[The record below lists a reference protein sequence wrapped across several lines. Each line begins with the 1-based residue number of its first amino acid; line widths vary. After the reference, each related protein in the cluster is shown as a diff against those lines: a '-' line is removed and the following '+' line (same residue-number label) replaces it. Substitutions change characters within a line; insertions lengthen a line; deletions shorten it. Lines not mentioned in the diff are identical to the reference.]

1 MPTMGWQ
8 ATGLWKELA
17 RRSDAPA
24 EAVRATLLLILPKV
38 EQILDKGGTAETDF
52 TLHDADHAF
61 RVAEWMCRLMPAVPG
76 GAGGTAGAAGAGETH
91 GVGGAGRAGRA
102 EMVAAAGGAAA
113 AGAGGERGGL
123 VARLS
128 IYELALLLLAAYLH
142 DIGMMP
148 KQAKIRAVFAFFA
161 YGRSDGLQP
170 DEQADL
176 QHWQDEQGYSR
187 ESNGSVADLVARASE
202 ITTAYARHRHNEWSA
217 EWMRTELS
225 RFALGSYHGWLA
237 DLVMLCGSHHVGR
250 DELVDRAFNP
260 RLVGSSGDMVHLR
273 YLAALLRVADVLDFD
288 PERTPEVILRHRE
301 VHESSRIFWW
311 KDAAI
316 STTLQGDR
324 IIVSARPASAR
335 IHRAII
341 DTIEQV
347 EAELR
352 LCRELDDLTHFDTA
366 PAQDRKLPHRW
377 TMHTTVGRD
386 IEPAQGSYVYIDGA
400 FRPDVKRVLA
410 LLSGTQLYE
419 NPLAAVRE
427 LLQNAF
433 DAVREEIAHLRLR
446 QPNPGDPE
454 LELTLAKSR
463 RVDLRLENTP
473 DGGQQLVCSDNG
485 SGMTRR
491 IIERYLLV
499 GGATARP
506 EIQELERRSRAAGF
520 RTGRTGQFGI
530 GVLSYFMIAT
540 SVRVETR
547 RSAEA
552 GDAEDTGWVFESEG
566 LSDFGELRAVKG
578 MPPGTTVT
586 LRLRSDVTWGEEG
599 PAARMSGYVGD
610 TLSYSPCE
618 LTLSAPGLP
627 SERRIGPGWLSARD
641 WAAGRREGALGRIAD
656 VLWYLG
662 TAPGSAGTSG
672 ASRSLVLE
680 GTLAGGIGR
689 YRAQIPYIELPGGQ
703 SLVRLNVAVDG
714 DRVRLLKNEVGYVG
728 LAARSISHYSWKG
741 MRASVAV
748 SYAEL
753 PTGVLEVDWLDET
766 VVGVAVHRNAL
777 VLKAGAI
784 SVSRDL
790 GSELR
795 DRLAEHFVTAGNR
808 FATINA
814 ACLRVPAPSSIQQE
828 WAFVDGSLGSL
839 SWRSIRLPA
848 CAGSVSSPPGQWRV
862 GHQAVG
868 RVPRLPLYTYY
879 ELCWSEAMPPPDSVF
894 EHPRSGPT
902 PAWAETPAQSPDGA
916 PPERRNFPP
925 NWSSIAAVVS
935 RWTVWNESNEWI
947 KIGMERIDDVAMR
960 VARRSYAW
968 RSVEAVQD
976 VAALMLGI
984 LSSDSEDYADILL
997 DQEFM
1002 PAAVSRCV
1010 EAGLSLPVA
1019 MWHVSDSSRE
1029 EHGGFLRVLTQTGIS
1044 EITDRAA
1051 IQALMPPAPDDWRII
1066 EEPDEPAPRPRR
1078 RRPSA
1083 KRTRSKGR

>member
-1 MPTMGWQ
+1 MPTMGWK

-17 RRSDAPA
+17 GRGDAAA
-24 EAVRATLLLILPKV
+24 EAVRATLLLILPKA

-61 RVAEWMCRLMPAVPG
+61 RVAEWMCRLMPAAPG
-76 GAGGTAGAAGAGETH
+76 GAGGTGGAGESS
-91 GVGGAGRAGRA
+91 GVGGIGGAGGARRA
-102 EMVAAAGGAAA
+102 EIVAAGGGAAV
-113 AGAGGERGGL
+113 AGATGERGGL

-128 IYELALLLLAAYLH
+128 TYELALLLLAAYLH

-161 YGRSDGLQP
+161 YGRADGLQP
-170 DEQADL
+170 DEQTDL

-187 ESNGSVADLVARASE
+187 ESSGSVPDLVARASE

-225 RFALGSYHGWLA
+225 SFKLGSYNGWLA

-250 DELVDRAFNP
+250 DELLDRAFNP

-301 VHESSRIFWW
+301 VRESSRIFWW

-366 PAQDRKLPHRW
+366 PAQDQKLPHRW

-386 IEPAQGSYVYIDGA
+386 VEPAQGSYVFIDGA

-433 DAVREEIAHLRLR
+433 DAVREEMAHLRLR
-446 QPNPGDPE
+446 LPNPADPE

-463 RVDLRLENTP
+463 RVELRLENTP

-491 IIERYLLV
+491 IIERNLLV

-530 GVLSYFMIAT
+530 GVLSYFMLASSI
-540 SVRVETR
+540 RVETR

-552 GDAEDTGWVFESEG
+552 GDSDATGWVFESDG
-566 LSDFGELRAVKG
+566 LSDFGELRPMKG
-578 MPPGTTVT
+578 VLPGTKVT
-586 LRLRSDVTWGEEG
+586 LRLRHDAVAPVEEI
-599 PAARMSGYVGD
+599 ARRLVNYIKNLV
-610 TLSYSPCE
+610 LCAPCE
-618 LTLSAPGLP
+618 LSVSTPDAQQAW
-627 SERRIGPGWLSARD
+627 R
-641 WAAGRREGALGRIAD
+641 
-656 VLWYLG
+656 
-662 TAPGSAGTSG
+662 TAPGWTNEPEFLDTAILCALTDVRARGRFKGREAQTKI
-672 ASRSLVLE
+672 AVRSLHF
-680 GTLAGGIGR
+680 AGLLPAGMGR
-689 YRAQIPYIELPGGQ
+689 YRAAVPFFDLPDGQ
-703 SLVRLNVAVDG
+703 SLVWIDKTVD
-714 DRVRLLKNEVGYVG
+714 DRVPQWSREMLDGCVPIANIVH
-728 LAARSISHYSWKG
+728 AWKG
-741 MRASVAV
+741 MALAAADGSQGILSFGRVQIDWIDEGA
-748 SYAEL
+748 
-753 PTGVLEVDWLDET
+753 GV
-766 VVGVAVHRNAL
+766 VAVHRNLLRLAPSGLSAL
-777 VLKAGAI
+777 QEMGRQV
-784 SVSRDL
+784 R
-790 GSELR
+790 E
-795 DRLAEHFVTAGNR
+795 RLAECLVTPGNPFATLNAALLETPISPLLPQQWPFRSIASHWMLKLLPVSLPAIEIHTSRHLRTMSGQSICGVPPIYLPTGERGPVIWSSAMPLADHVLDHKSLGPMPTWTRNAMATGERCRRALADFPPTWLSVVAVVLGYTYWNRASAWTQAGFESLDEIEAARSHAAAGNIWR
-808 FATINA
+808 QPQNVSGMA
-814 ACLRVPAPSSIQQE
+814 ALLLNTLE
-828 WAFVDGSLGSL
+828 G
-839 SWRSIRLPA
+839 
-848 CAGSVSSPPGQWRV
+848 
-862 GHQAVG
+862 
-868 RVPRLPLYTYY
+868 
-879 ELCWSEAMPPPDSVF
+879 
-894 EHPRSGPT
+894 
-902 PAWAETPAQSPDGA
+902 
-916 PPERRNFPP
+916 PERMP
-925 NWSSIAAVVS
+925 V
-935 RWTVWNESNEWI
+935 
-947 KIGMERIDDVAMR
+947 
-960 VARRSYAW
+960 
-968 RSVEAVQD
+968 
-976 VAALMLGI
+976 
-984 LSSDSEDYADILL
+984 LL
-997 DQEFM
+997 DE
-1002 PAAVSRCV
+1002 AAAIDACV
-1010 EAGLSLPVA
+1010 RAGLVLPIAV
-1019 MWHVSDSSRE
+1019 WHPTRVKGLSDRP
-1029 EHGGFLRVLTQTGIS
+1029 FLRVLSPDGVRTVSGEA
-1044 EITDRAA
+1044 EIRRF
-1051 IQALMPPAPDDWRII
+1051 IPPAPDDWRII

>member
-17 RRSDAPA
+17 RRGDPAA
-24 EAVRATLLLILPKV
+24 EAVRATLLLILPKA

-61 RVAEWMCRLMPAVPG
+61 RVAEWMCRLMPAAPG
-76 GAGGTAGAAGAGETH
+76 EQ
-91 GVGGAGRAGRA
+91 
-102 EMVAAAGGAAA
+102 
-113 AGAGGERGGL
+113 GGL

-128 IYELALLLLAAYLH
+128 TYELALLLLAAYLH

-161 YGRSDGLQP
+161 YGRADDLQP

-225 RFALGSYHGWLA
+225 RVTLGSYNGWLR

-250 DELVDRAFNP
+250 DELLDRAFNP
-260 RLVGSSGDMVHLR
+260 RIVGSSGDMVHLR

-386 IEPAQGSYVYIDGA
+386 VEPAQGSYVFIDGA

-433 DAVREEIAHLRLR
+433 DAVREEMAHLRLR
-446 QPNPGDPE
+446 LPNPADPALE
-454 LELTLAKSR
+454 LELAKSR

-499 GGATARP
+499 GGATTRP

-530 GVLSYFMIAT
+530 GALSYFMIAT
-540 SVRVETR
+540 SIRVETR

-552 GDAEDTGWVFESEG
+552 GDSDATGWVFESEG
-566 LSDFGELRAVKG
+566 LSDFGELRPMKAAL
-578 MPPGTTVT
+578 PGTTVT
-586 LRLRSDVTWGEEG
+586 LRLRNDAIAPAEEIG
-599 PAARMSGYVGD
+599 RRLVSYVKD
-610 TLSYSPCE
+610 FVLYAPCE
-618 LTLSAPGLP
+618 LTISTPDAQQAWRSAPGWTNEQEFVETAILLCP
-627 SERRIGPGWLSARD
+627 ERCKGCCAHGQATDRASRRHRAVLASGGAASRKDGSLSRGCSVLRLSCRTIIDVGRPDGLRRRSSMDRGPTGGRHADSGHCACLEGD
-641 WAAGRREGALGRIAD
+641 GAGRRRHSWEI
-656 VLWYLG
+656 VLW
-662 TAPGSAGTSG
+662 
-672 ASRSLVLE
+672 
-680 GTLAGGIGR
+680 
-689 YRAQIPYIELPGGQ
+689 
-703 SLVRLNVAVDG
+703 
-714 DRVRLLKNEVGYVG
+714 
-728 LAARSISHYSWKG
+728 
-741 MRASVAV
+741 
-748 SYAEL
+748 
-753 PTGVLEVDWLDET
+753 
-766 VVGVAVHRNAL
+766 
-777 VLKAGAI
+777 
-784 SVSRDL
+784 
-790 GSELR
+790 
-795 DRLAEHFVTAGNR
+795 
-808 FATINA
+808 
-814 ACLRVPAPSSIQQE
+814 
-828 WAFVDGSLGSL
+828 
-839 SWRSIRLPA
+839 
-848 CAGSVSSPPGQWRV
+848 
-862 GHQAVG
+862 
-868 RVPRLPLYTYY
+868 
-879 ELCWSEAMPPPDSVF
+879 
-894 EHPRSGPT
+894 
-902 PAWAETPAQSPDGA
+902 
-916 PPERRNFPP
+916 
-925 NWSSIAAVVS
+925 
-935 RWTVWNESNEWI
+935 
-947 KIGMERIDDVAMR
+947 
-960 VARRSYAW
+960 
-968 RSVEAVQD
+968 
-976 VAALMLGI
+976 
-984 LSSDSEDYADILL
+984 
-997 DQEFM
+997 
-1002 PAAVSRCV
+1002 
-1010 EAGLSLPVA
+1010 
-1019 MWHVSDSSRE
+1019 
-1029 EHGGFLRVLTQTGIS
+1029 
-1044 EITDRAA
+1044 
-1051 IQALMPPAPDDWRII
+1051 
-1066 EEPDEPAPRPRR
+1066 PRPD
-1078 RRPSA
+1078 
-1083 KRTRSKGR
+1083 